1 MKLVSDELIENSHL
15 VFSIVWKLL
24 KKNDMNI
31 VWVLYRNLATMAA
44 RNDGS
49 VWHSFQWCGRRD
61 RRNFY
66 WYMLR
71 AAV

>member
-31 VWVLYRNLATMAA
+31 VWVLYRNLATMAV

-49 VWHSFQWCGRRD
+49 VWHSFWCGRRD